1 MSFTVMGFS
10 HIKSV
15 FYPRVIHAPKQPFSA
30 FNTDITPTTAGIRLL
45 RQSVAYVIVHFCMY
59 ITLPHK
65 LFRSCCCGAADLR
78 QSKALLT
85 SDPPLCLSLS
95 LTHRYTL
102 ALSRTHV
109 IYQLVSGAQLTDSK
123 GSFSLLGFLKKR
135 KGKKIKHFLSHGK
148 VTGMDLCGGGGSGG
162 GSYR

>member
-1 MSFTVMGFS
+1 M
-10 HIKSV
+10 H
-15 FYPRVIHAPKQPFSA
+15 PKQPFSA

-85 SDPPLCLSLS
+85 SDPPSVSLS
-95 LTHRYTL
+95 LTHTQIHTRTVTHTCDL
-102 ALSRTHV
+102 ASWSLVLS
-109 IYQLVSGAQLTDSK
+109 
-123 GSFSLLGFLKKR
+123 
-135 KGKKIKHFLSHGK
+135 
-148 VTGMDLCGGGGSGG
+148 
-162 GSYR
+162 

>member
-1 MSFTVMGFS
+1 MGTEGEEGGTKAMIIVDERQKDSLSFTVMGFS

-45 RQSVAYVIVHFCMY
+45 CQFVAYIIVHFCMY

-65 LFRSCCCGAADLR
+65 LFRSCRCGAADLR

-85 SDPPLCLSLS
+85 SDPPYVSLS
-95 LTHRYTL
+95 HTQIHTRTATHTC
-102 ALSRTHV
+102 
-109 IYQLVSGAQLTDSK
+109 
-123 GSFSLLGFLKKR
+123 
-135 KGKKIKHFLSHGK
+135 
-148 VTGMDLCGGGGSGG
+148 DLPAGLWCSAD
-162 GSYR
+162 RQ

>member
-1 MSFTVMGFS
+1 
-10 HIKSV
+10 
-15 FYPRVIHAPKQPFSA
+15 
-30 FNTDITPTTAGIRLL
+30 
-45 RQSVAYVIVHFCMY
+45 MY

-123 GSFSLLGFLKKR
+123 GSFSLLGFFKK
-135 KGKKIKHFLSHGK
+135 KGKEKRSSAFFH
-148 VTGMDLCGGGGSGG
+148 ME
-162 GSYR
+162 R

>member
-1 MSFTVMGFS
+1 MGFS

-65 LFRSCCCGAADLR
+65 LFCSCCCGAADLR

-123 GSFSLLGFLKKR
+123 GSFSLLGF
-135 KGKKIKHFLSHGK
+135 
-148 VTGMDLCGGGGSGG
+148 
-162 GSYR
+162 

>member
-1 MSFTVMGFS
+1 MGFS

-45 RQSVAYVIVHFCMY
+45 RQSVHFCMY

-85 SDPPLCLSLS
+85 SDPPYVSLS
-95 LTHRYTL
+95 HSHTDTH
-102 ALSRTHV
+102 
-109 IYQLVSGAQLTDSK
+109 
-123 GSFSLLGFLKKR
+123 
-135 KGKKIKHFLSHGK
+135 SHCHAH
-148 VTGMDLCGGGGSGG
+148 M
-162 GSYR
+162 

>member
-1 MSFTVMGFS
+1 MFAIQVSFM
-10 HIKSV
+10 H
-15 FYPRVIHAPKQPFSA
+15 PKQPFSA
-30 FNTDITPTTAGIRLL
+30 FNTDITPTTADIRLL

-85 SDPPLCLSLS
+85 SAPPPPSLSLS

-123 GSFSLLGFLKKR
+123 GSFSLLGFLKKKR
-135 KGKKIKHFLSHGK
+135 KGKKDQALSFTWKG
-148 VTGMDLCGGGGSGG
+148 DWGGSVWWW
-162 GSYR
+162 